1 MKKHYGL
8 AKYIPQNNNYVI
20 YDKYFDRSTD
30 FNVKKNF

>member
-20 YDKYFDRSTD
+20 YDKYFDKNAD
-30 FNVKKNF
+30 FYGKKNI